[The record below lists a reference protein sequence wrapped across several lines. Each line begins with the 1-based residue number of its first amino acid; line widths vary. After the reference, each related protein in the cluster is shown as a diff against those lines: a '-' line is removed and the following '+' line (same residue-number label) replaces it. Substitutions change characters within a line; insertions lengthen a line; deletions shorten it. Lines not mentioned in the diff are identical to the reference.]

1 MTYKKMFHL
10 INKQIKNSFIISNEY
25 IWVIIYNAIGTIGL
39 YFNFKFILF
48 IQNYFYRINNEE
60 ITNLFLIIFIIVKF
74 SIIISLYFFI
84 QRIIQKRIKE
94 MTIYYISGFRW
105 RVIFFTFLIQ
115 YILFTTIGFLIGI
128 ILSNLIIKL
137 TTIFIPITLKIMKLG
152 TIPTFNLP
160 LWFSLTLILTINIL
174 VLFIIVLSK
183 KRTKIINLLKN

>member
-1 MTYKKMFHL
+1 MTYKKMFKL

-25 IWVIIYNAIGTIGL
+25 IWLIIYNTIGTIGL

-48 IQNYFYRINNEE
+48 IKNYFYRINHEE

-84 QRIIQKRIKE
+84 QRNIQKRVKE

-115 YILFTTIGFLIGI
+115 YILFATIGFLIGI
-128 ILSNLIIKL
+128 ILSSLLIKL

-183 KRTKIINLLKN
+183 KRTKIIDLLKN

>member
-1 MTYKKMFHL
+1 MFKL

-25 IWVIIYNAIGTIGL
+25 IWLIIYNTIGTIGL

-48 IQNYFYRINNEE
+48 IKNYFYRINHEE

-84 QRIIQKRIKE
+84 QRNIQKRVKE

-115 YILFTTIGFLIGI
+115 YILFATIGFLIGI
-128 ILSNLIIKL
+128 ILSSLLIKL

-183 KRTKIINLLKN
+183 KRTKIIDLLKN